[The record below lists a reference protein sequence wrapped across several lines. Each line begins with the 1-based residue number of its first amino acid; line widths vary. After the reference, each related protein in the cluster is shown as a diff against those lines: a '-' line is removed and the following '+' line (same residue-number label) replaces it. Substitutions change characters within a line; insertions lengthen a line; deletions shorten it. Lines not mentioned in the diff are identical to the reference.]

1 MPNGPNQYSG
11 VNSQGNSY
19 TVTDT
24 GYFYNNENGSHYANE
39 RNHIHYQDRSTD
51 TQYHYNKASDTYSSG
66 THYFKTN
73 ERSNK

>member
-24 GYFYNNENGSHYANE
+24 GYFYDNENG
-39 RNHIHYQDRSTD
+39 
-51 TQYHYNKASDTYSSG
+51 
-66 THYFKTN
+66 KTVFFIN
-73 ERSNK
+73 QI